1 MQNKL
6 PIVHRVVCDSVSNKH
21 DSMVLA
27 YLVANMV
34 PINHPVDVDD
44 SAKPQGDMK
53 HCLLLFWG
61 HMVML

>member
-1 MQNKL
+1 
-6 PIVHRVVCDSVSNKH
+6 
-21 DSMVLA
+21 MVLA